1 MSISESAIKRRTEQI
16 GERLAAQRLSRNLTQ
31 RDLAASAAISLAT
44 LKRLEA
50 GENVSLDTLVRVM
63 GAMDLEGRLE
73 LLLPPADVRPV
84 DRVRPAG
91 VERKRATT
99 RPSPR
104 LAPST
109 PWVWGDRR

>member
-1 MSISESAIKRRTEQI
+1 MSISETAIRRRASQI

-31 RDLAASAAISLAT
+31 RDLSAAAGISLAT

-63 GAMDLEGRLE
+63 GALDLEGRLDA
-73 LLLPPADVRPV
+73 LLPPADVRPV

-99 RPSPR
+99 RPAPQ
-104 LAPST
+104 LA